1 MLFHVFWEV
10 WLQRQC
16 EGVWTERQV
25 YTTCSGVGQAVDS
38 QLLHAGVAFRL
49 TLDLFNNILIT
60 GISRT
65 EGAEPWI
72 TATYFSSPRVCKLRI
87 SLHISYV
94 KLPFKGSILSTFR
107 AFSGTL
113 LTSAWIQFKSSPS
126 ADICACFC
134 PVFSQAE
141 LHWLREGFCLSKNIR
156 FDLSIAQWQLITAQ
170 NRFLSL
176 FFFLSTIQKIFSL
189 LQYVCCHWS
198 SLLPKIT
205 EISCFFQ
212 SCFSIPSRTSTE
224 FKS

>member
-1 MLFHVFWEV
+1 MLFHIFWEV

-126 ADICACFC
+126 ADICACFY
-134 PVFSQAE
+134 PVFSQAK

-170 NRFLSL
+170 NRFLS
-176 FFFLSTIQKIFSL
+176 FFFFKHNTKNLQSITVCLLPLKLSSPQNNRNKLLFPKL
-189 LQYVCCHWS
+189 LQH
-198 SLLPKIT
+198 P
-205 EISCFFQ
+205 
-212 SCFSIPSRTSTE
+212 
-224 FKS
+224 FKNLYWV